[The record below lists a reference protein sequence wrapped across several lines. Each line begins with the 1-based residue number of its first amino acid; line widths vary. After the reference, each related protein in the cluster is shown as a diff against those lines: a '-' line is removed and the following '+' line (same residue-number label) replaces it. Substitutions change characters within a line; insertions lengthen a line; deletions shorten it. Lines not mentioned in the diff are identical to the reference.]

1 MKTTYRSLYGF
12 GIYAVLTGL
21 TFIVYP
27 HIFTIL
33 GLPEILD
40 GWARLIGFLAMVVG
54 IYYLVNAGSGYRP
67 FALATIYVRLGFA
80 VGVLFL
86 YLSGDMPIEIL
97 PFGIF
102 DIIGAAWTA
111 QELRRK

>member
-1 MKTTYRSLYGF
+1 MFLR
-12 GIYAVLTGL
+12 
-21 TFIVYP
+21 
-27 HIFTIL
+27 
-33 GLPEILD
+33 E
-40 GWARLIGFLAMVVG
+40 ARLIGLLAMVVG

-80 VGVLFL
+80 VGVLLL

-102 DIIGAAWTA
+102 DIIGAAWTWH
-111 QELRRK
+111 ELSHTK